1 MRVSTRVVGLC
12 AAIFVVALV
21 ALARPATAQEGG
33 VAGVREAAEE
43 AARESVATESGDSSP
58 NPLKI
63 DPDLAIWTLVVFL
76 VMFAILKTFAWPQI
90 AAAVDERERKIGAT
104 IDAANAKLE
113 EAKRVFAEHEARL
126 AATAGEVKEMLDE
139 ARRDAEST
147 KKRIEE
153 DGRKAAADEVA
164 RGQVEIKRATDAA
177 LQDLAI
183 RSAKLAIEL
192 GERVVRDQLQIS
204 PEHQNRIVRD
214 ALEKLSAAAPSR
226 N

>member
-1 MRVSTRVVGLC
+1 MRLALKMNGWWTSL
-12 AAIFVVALV
+12 AVALV
-21 ALARPATAQEGG
+21 LSPG
-33 VAGVREAAEE
+33 VASAQDVTHDTEAAADAAVVEE
-43 AARESVATESGDSSP
+43 TGASGP
-58 NPLKI
+58 NPLAI

-76 VMFAILKTFAWPQI
+76 VMFGILKTFAWPPI
-90 AAAVDERERKIGAT
+90 SAALDERERKIAGT

-113 EAKRVFAEHEARL
+113 EAKRILADHQARL

-139 ARRDAEST
+139 ARRDAEVT

-164 RGQVEIKRATDAA
+164 RGRIEIERATDAA
-177 LQDLAI
+177 LQDLAV

-204 PEHQNRIVRD
+204 PEHQARIVRD
-214 ALEKLSAAAPSR
+214 ALEKLAAAAPSR